1 MYIYN
6 VQNLRNND
14 FINTQVNK
22 MQLTLTISDDLKN
35 DYLEAGK
42 ELIFFKEE
50 IKKAKE
56 LASKYL
62 NVSNASL
69 NKDTDFELKRLKDR
83 EDCLYSQI
91 SEQLMRD
98 VVVAMTKD
106 ESIDP
111 YALVNKPFVPCDPVE
126 VKAVPKKE
134 RAKKVKVEAKP
145 ATESTP
151 LEEQVISE
159 LPPYLQPIYKNEATK
174 LQYEC
179 ITVLDGGTKDRI
191 ASDFYELD
199 THEFVVSTSDKNDE
213 SMAVLR
219 LKDLIS
225 FHWDNAPTEQVVDGY
240 INILKIIFQ
249 VSKKLVVQKLASALI
264 RQFMLTKAKFC
275 QETNSNLKTAG
286 EAIASF
292 LRAVDEAN
300 QRVSIKDN
308 ATSDDLL
315 EELLKKS

>member
-1 MYIYN
+1 
-6 VQNLRNND
+6 
-14 FINTQVNK
+14 

-35 DYLEAGK
+35 DYLEAGAALVAFNNEVESATK
-42 ELIFFKEE
+42 
-50 IKKAKE
+50 

-62 NVSNASL
+62 NVSSISL
-69 NKDTDFELKRLKDR
+69 NNETKKKKNELEER
-83 EDCLYSQI
+83 ECELYTQI
-91 SEQLMRD
+91 SETLMTS
-98 VVVAMTKD
+98 VIEQMTELK
-106 ESIDP
+106 
-111 YALVNKPFVPCDPVE
+111 PVE
-126 VKAVPKKE
+126 AKPVPKKE
-134 RAKKVKVEAKP
+134 KAKKVKVEAEPSKVEAET
-145 ATESTP
+145 ATEVKP
-151 LEEQVISE
+151 LEEQVVSE
-159 LPPYLQPIYKNEATK
+159 LPPYLQPIYKKVATK

-179 ITVLDGGTKDRI
+179 ITVLDGSTKDRI

-225 FHWDNAPTEQVVDGY
+225 FHWDNAPTEQVVNGY

-249 VSKKLVVQKLASALI
+249 VSKKLVVQKLATALI

-275 QETNSNLKTAG
+275 EETNNNLKTAG

-315 EELLKKS
+315 EELLKNVKDTKLPTEAKAS

>member
-1 MYIYN
+1 
-6 VQNLRNND
+6 
-14 FINTQVNK
+14 

-35 DYLEAGK
+35 DYLEAGAALVAFNNEVESATK
-42 ELIFFKEE
+42 
-50 IKKAKE
+50 

-62 NVSNASL
+62 NVSSISL
-69 NKDTDFELKRLKDR
+69 NDETKKKKNELEER
-83 EDCLYSQI
+83 ECELYTQI
-91 SEQLMRD
+91 SETLMTS
-98 VVVAMTKD
+98 VIEQMTELK
-106 ESIDP
+106 
-111 YALVNKPFVPCDPVE
+111 PVE
-126 VKAVPKKE
+126 AKPVPKKE
-134 RAKKVKVEAKP
+134 KSKKVKVEAET
-145 ATESTP
+145 ATEVKP
-151 LEEQVISE
+151 LEEQVVSE
-159 LPPYLQPIYKNEATK
+159 LPPYLQPIYKKVATK

-179 ITVLDGGTKDRI
+179 ITVLDGSTKDRI
-191 ASDFYELD
+191 VSDFYELD

-225 FHWDNAPTEQVVDGY
+225 FHWDNASTEQVVNGY

-249 VSKKLVVQKLASALI
+249 VSKKLVVQKLATALI
-264 RQFMLTKAKFC
+264 LQFMLTKAKFC
-275 QETNSNLKTAG
+275 EETNNNLKTAG

-315 EELLKKS
+315 EELLKNVKDTKLPTEAKAS

>member
-1 MYIYN
+1 
-6 VQNLRNND
+6 
-14 FINTQVNK
+14 

-35 DYLEAGK
+35 DYLEAGAALVAFNNEVECATK
-42 ELIFFKEE
+42 
-50 IKKAKE
+50 

-62 NVSNASL
+62 NVSSISL
-69 NKDTDFELKRLKDR
+69 NNETKKKKNELEER
-83 EDCLYSQI
+83 ECELYTQI
-91 SEQLMRD
+91 SETLMTS
-98 VVVAMTKD
+98 VIEQMTELK
-106 ESIDP
+106 
-111 YALVNKPFVPCDPVE
+111 PVE
-126 VKAVPKKE
+126 AKPVPKKE
-134 RAKKVKVEAKP
+134 KAKKVKVEAETV
-145 ATESTP
+145 TEVKP
-151 LEEQVISE
+151 LEEQVVSE
-159 LPPYLQPIYKNEATK
+159 LPPYLQPIYKKEATK

-179 ITVLDGGTKDRI
+179 ITVLDGSTKDRI

-199 THEFVVSTSDKNDE
+199 THEFVVSISDKNDE

-240 INILKIIFQ
+240 INLLKVIFQ
-249 VSKKLVVQKLASALI
+249 VSKKLVVQKLATALI

-275 QETNSNLKTAG
+275 EETNNNLKTAG

-315 EELLKKS
+315 EELLKNVKDTKLPTEAKAS

>member
-1 MYIYN
+1 
-6 VQNLRNND
+6 
-14 FINTQVNK
+14 

-35 DYLEAGK
+35 DYLEAGAALVAFNTEVESATK
-42 ELIFFKEE
+42 
-50 IKKAKE
+50 

-62 NVSNASL
+62 NVSSISL
-69 NKDTDFELKRLKDR
+69 NDETKKKKNELEER
-83 EDCLYSQI
+83 EGDLYSQI
-91 SEQLMRD
+91 SKALMTSAIEQMT
-98 VVVAMTKD
+98 VA
-106 ESIDP
+106 E
-111 YALVNKPFVPCDPVE
+111 PVE
-126 VKAVPKKE
+126 AKPVPKKE
-134 RAKKVKVEAKP
+134 KAKKVKVEAKP

-159 LPPYLQPIYKNEATK
+159 LPPYLQPIYKKVATK

-179 ITVLDGGTKDRI
+179 ITVLDGHTKDRI
-191 ASDFYELD
+191 ASNFYELD
-199 THEFVVSTSDKNDE
+199 THEFDVSTSDINDE

-240 INILKIIFQ
+240 INLLKIIFQ
-249 VSKKLVVQKLASALI
+249 VSKKLVVQKLATALI
-264 RQFMLTKAKFC
+264 GQFMRTKAKFC

-300 QRVSIKDN
+300 QRVSIKNN

-315 EELLKKS
+315 EELLKNVKDTKLPTEVKAS

>member
-1 MYIYN
+1 
-6 VQNLRNND
+6 
-14 FINTQVNK
+14 

-35 DYLEAGK
+35 DYLEAGAALVAFNNEVESATK
-42 ELIFFKEE
+42 
-50 IKKAKE
+50 

-62 NVSNASL
+62 NVSSISL
-69 NKDTDFELKRLKDR
+69 NDETKKKKNELEER
-83 EDCLYSQI
+83 ECELYTQI
-91 SEQLMRD
+91 SETLMTS
-98 VVVAMTKD
+98 VIEQMTVAEPVD
-106 ESIDP
+106 
-111 YALVNKPFVPCDPVE
+111 AKP
-126 VKAVPKKE
+126 VPKKE
-134 RAKKVKVEAKP
+134 KAKKVKVEAET
-145 ATESTP
+145 ATEVKP
-151 LEEQVISE
+151 LEEQVVSE
-159 LPPYLQPIYKNEATK
+159 LPPYLQPIYKKVATK

-179 ITVLDGGTKDRI
+179 ITVLDGSTKDRI

-225 FHWDNAPTEQVVDGY
+225 FHWDNAPTEQVVNGY
-240 INILKIIFQ
+240 INLLKIIFQ
-249 VSKKLVVQKLASALI
+249 VSKKLVVQKLATALI

-275 QETNSNLKTAG
+275 KETNNNLKTAG

-315 EELLKKS
+315 EELLKNVKDTKLPTEAKAS

>member
-1 MYIYN
+1 
-6 VQNLRNND
+6 
-14 FINTQVNK
+14 

-35 DYLEAGK
+35 DYLEAGVALVAFNNEVESATK
-42 ELIFFKEE
+42 
-50 IKKAKE
+50 

-62 NVSNASL
+62 NVSSISL
-69 NKDTDFELKRLKDR
+69 NDETKKKKNELEER
-83 EDCLYSQI
+83 ECELYTQI
-91 SEQLMRD
+91 SETLMTS
-98 VVVAMTKD
+98 VIEQMTELKSV
-106 ESIDP
+106 E
-111 YALVNKPFVPCDPVE
+111 AKP
-126 VKAVPKKE
+126 VPKKE
-134 RAKKVKVEAKP
+134 KAKKVKVEAKP
-145 ATESTP
+145 ATEVKP

-159 LPPYLQPIYKNEATK
+159 LPPYLQPIYKKVATK

-179 ITVLDGGTKDRI
+179 ITVLDGSTKDRI

-225 FHWDNAPTEQVVDGY
+225 FHWDNAPTEQVVNGY
-240 INILKIIFQ
+240 INLLKIIFQ

-275 QETNSNLKTAG
+275 EETNSNLKTAG

-300 QRVSIKDN
+300 QRVSIIDN

-315 EELLKKS
+315 EELLKNVKDTKLPTEVKAS

>member
-1 MYIYN
+1 
-6 VQNLRNND
+6 
-14 FINTQVNK
+14 

-126 VKAVPKKE
+126 AKPVPKKE
-134 RAKKVKVEAKP
+134 KAKKVKVEAET
-145 ATESTP
+145 ATEVKP
-151 LEEQVISE
+151 LEEQVVSE
-159 LPPYLQPIYKNEATK
+159 LPPYLQPIYKKVATK

-179 ITVLDGGTKDRI
+179 ITVLDGRTKDRI
-191 ASDFYELD
+191 VSNFYELD

-213 SMAVLR
+213 SMAVIR

-225 FHWDNAPTEQVVDGY
+225 FHWDNAPTEQVVNGY
-240 INILKIIFQ
+240 INLLKIIFQ
-249 VSKKLVVQKLASALI
+249 VSKKLVVQKLATALI

-275 QETNSNLKTAG
+275 KETNNNLKTAG

-315 EELLKKS
+315 EELLKNVKDTKLPTEAKAS

>member
-1 MYIYN
+1 
-6 VQNLRNND
+6 
-14 FINTQVNK
+14 

-126 VKAVPKKE
+126 AKPVPKKE
-134 RAKKVKVEAKP
+134 KAKKVKVEAKP
-145 ATESTP
+145 ATESNP

-159 LPPYLQPIYKNEATK
+159 LPPYLQPIYKKVATK

-179 ITVLDGGTKDRI
+179 ITVLDGSTKDRI

-225 FHWDNAPTEQVVDGY
+225 FHWDKAPTEQVVNGY
-240 INILKIIFQ
+240 INLLKIIFQ
-249 VSKKLVVQKLASALI
+249 VSKKLVVQKLATALI
-264 RQFMLTKAKFC
+264 LQFMLTKAKFC
-275 QETNSNLKTAG
+275 EETNNNLKTAG

-315 EELLKKS
+315 EELLKNVKDTKLPTEAKAS

>member
-1 MYIYN
+1 
-6 VQNLRNND
+6 
-14 FINTQVNK
+14 

-35 DYLEAGK
+35 DYLEAGAALVAFNNEVESATK
-42 ELIFFKEE
+42 
-50 IKKAKE
+50 

-62 NVSNASL
+62 NVSSISL
-69 NKDTDFELKRLKDR
+69 NDETKKKKNELEER
-83 EDCLYSQI
+83 EGDLYSQI
-91 SEQLMRD
+91 SKALMTSAIEQMT
-98 VVVAMTKD
+98 VA
-106 ESIDP
+106 E
-111 YALVNKPFVPCDPVE
+111 PVE
-126 VKAVPKKE
+126 AKPVPKKE
-134 RAKKVKVEAKP
+134 KAKKVKVEADP
-145 ATESTP
+145 STEIKP
-151 LEEQVISE
+151 LEEQVVSE
-159 LPPYLQPIYKNEATK
+159 LPPYLQPIYKKVATK

-179 ITVLDGGTKDRI
+179 ITVLDGRTKDRI
-191 ASDFYELD
+191 VSDFYELD

-225 FHWDNAPTEQVVDGY
+225 FHWDNAPTEQVVNGY

-249 VSKKLVVQKLASALI
+249 VSKKLVVQKLATALI
-264 RQFMLTKAKFC
+264 LQFMLTKAKFC
-275 QETNSNLKTAG
+275 EETNNNLKTAG

-315 EELLKKS
+315 EELLKNVKDTKLPTEAKAS

>member
-1 MYIYN
+1 
-6 VQNLRNND
+6 
-14 FINTQVNK
+14 
-22 MQLTLTISDDLKN
+22 MQLTLTISDTLKN
-35 DYLEAGK
+35 DYLEAGAALVAFNTEVESATK
-42 ELIFFKEE
+42 
-50 IKKAKE
+50 

-62 NVSNASL
+62 NVSSISL
-69 NKDTDFELKRLKDR
+69 NDETKKKKNELEER
-83 EDCLYSQI
+83 EGDLYSQI
-91 SEQLMRD
+91 SKALMTSAIEQMT
-98 VVVAMTKD
+98 VA
-106 ESIDP
+106 E
-111 YALVNKPFVPCDPVE
+111 PVE
-126 VKAVPKKE
+126 AKPVPKKE
-134 RAKKVKVEAKP
+134 KAKKVKVEAKP

-159 LPPYLQPIYKNEATK
+159 LPPYLQPIYKKVATK

-179 ITVLDGGTKDRI
+179 ITVLDGHTKDRI
-191 ASDFYELD
+191 ASNFYELD
-199 THEFVVSTSDKNDE
+199 THEFDVSTSDINDE

-240 INILKIIFQ
+240 INLLKIIFQ

-264 RQFMLTKAKFC
+264 GQFMRTKAKFC

-300 QRVSIKDN
+300 QRVSIKNN

-315 EELLKKS
+315 EELLKNVKDTKLPTEAKAS

>member
-1 MYIYN
+1 
-6 VQNLRNND
+6 
-14 FINTQVNK
+14 

-35 DYLEAGK
+35 DYLEAGAALVAFNNEVESATK
-42 ELIFFKEE
+42 
-50 IKKAKE
+50 

-62 NVSNASL
+62 NVSSISL
-69 NKDTDFELKRLKDR
+69 NDETKKKKNELEER
-83 EDCLYSQI
+83 ECELYTQI
-91 SEQLMRD
+91 SETLMTS
-98 VVVAMTKD
+98 VIEQMTVAEPVD
-106 ESIDP
+106 
-111 YALVNKPFVPCDPVE
+111 AKP
-126 VKAVPKKE
+126 VPKKE
-134 RAKKVKVEAKP
+134 KAKKVKVEAET
-145 ATESTP
+145 ATEVKP
-151 LEEQVISE
+151 LEEQVVSE
-159 LPPYLQPIYKNEATK
+159 LPPYLQPIYKKVVTK

-179 ITVLDGGTKDRI
+179 ITVLDGSTKDRI

-225 FHWDNAPTEQVVDGY
+225 FHWDNAPTEQVVNGY
-240 INILKIIFQ
+240 INLLKIIFQ
-249 VSKKLVVQKLASALI
+249 VSKKLVVQKLATALI

-275 QETNSNLKTAG
+275 EETNNNLKTAG

-315 EELLKKS
+315 EELLKNVKDTKLPTEAKAS

>member
-1 MYIYN
+1 
-6 VQNLRNND
+6 
-14 FINTQVNK
+14 

-35 DYLEAGK
+35 DYLEAGAALVAFNNEVESATK
-42 ELIFFKEE
+42 
-50 IKKAKE
+50 

-62 NVSNASL
+62 NVSSISL
-69 NKDTDFELKRLKDR
+69 NNETKKKKNELEER
-83 EDCLYSQI
+83 ECELYTQI
-91 SEQLMRD
+91 SETLMTS
-98 VVVAMTKD
+98 VIEQMTELK
-106 ESIDP
+106 
-111 YALVNKPFVPCDPVE
+111 PVE
-126 VKAVPKKE
+126 AKPVPKKE
-134 RAKKVKVEAKP
+134 KAKKVKVEAEPSNVEAKP
-145 ATESTP
+145 ATESNP

-159 LPPYLQPIYKNEATK
+159 LPPYLQPIYKKVTTK

-179 ITVLDGGTKDRI
+179 ITVLDGSTKDRI

-225 FHWDNAPTEQVVDGY
+225 FHWDNAPTEQVVNGY
-240 INILKIIFQ
+240 INLLKIIFQ
-249 VSKKLVVQKLASALI
+249 VSKKLVVQKLATALI

-275 QETNSNLKTAG
+275 KETNNNLKTAG

-315 EELLKKS
+315 EELLKNVKDTKLPTEVKAS

>member
-1 MYIYN
+1 
-6 VQNLRNND
+6 
-14 FINTQVNK
+14 

-134 RAKKVKVEAKP
+134 KAKKVKVEAKP

-159 LPPYLQPIYKNEATK
+159 LPPYLQPIYKKVATK

-179 ITVLDGGTKDRI
+179 ITVLDGSTKDRI
-191 ASDFYELD
+191 VSNFYELD

-225 FHWDNAPTEQVVDGY
+225 FHWDNAPTEQVVNGY
-240 INILKIIFQ
+240 INLLKIIFQ
-249 VSKKLVVQKLASALI
+249 VSKKLVVQKLATALI

-275 QETNSNLKTAG
+275 KETNNNLKTAG

-300 QRVSIKDN
+300 QRVSIQDN

-315 EELLKKS
+315 EELLKNVKDTKLPTEAKAS

>member
-1 MYIYN
+1 
-6 VQNLRNND
+6 
-14 FINTQVNK
+14 

-35 DYLEAGK
+35 DYLEAGAALVAFNNEVESATK
-42 ELIFFKEE
+42 
-50 IKKAKE
+50 

-62 NVSNASL
+62 NVSSISL
-69 NKDTDFELKRLKDR
+69 NDETKKKKNELEER
-83 EDCLYSQI
+83 ECELYTQI
-91 SEQLMRD
+91 SETLMTS
-98 VVVAMTKD
+98 VIEQMTELK
-106 ESIDP
+106 
-111 YALVNKPFVPCDPVE
+111 PVE
-126 VKAVPKKE
+126 AKPVPKKE
-134 RAKKVKVEAKP
+134 KAKKVKVEAKP
-145 ATESTP
+145 ATESNP
-151 LEEQVISE
+151 LEEQVVSE
-159 LPPYLQPIYKNEATK
+159 LPPYLQPIYKKVATE

-179 ITVLDGGTKDRI
+179 ITVLDGRTKDRI
-191 ASDFYELD
+191 VSDFYELD

-240 INILKIIFQ
+240 INLLKVIFQ
-249 VSKKLVVQKLASALI
+249 VSKKLVVQKLATALI

-275 QETNSNLKTAG
+275 KETNNNLKTAG

-315 EELLKKS
+315 EELLKNVKDTKLPTEAKAS

>member
-1 MYIYN
+1 
-6 VQNLRNND
+6 
-14 FINTQVNK
+14 

-126 VKAVPKKE
+126 AKPVPKKE
-134 RAKKVKVEAKP
+134 KAKKVKVEAKP
-145 ATESTP
+145 ATESNP
-151 LEEQVISE
+151 LEEQVISD
-159 LPPYLQPIYKNEATK
+159 LPPYLQPIYKKVATK

-179 ITVLDGGTKDRI
+179 ITVLDGRTKDRI
-191 ASDFYELD
+191 ISDFYELD

-225 FHWDNAPTEQVVDGY
+225 FHWDNAPTEQVVNGY
-240 INILKIIFQ
+240 INLLKIIFQ
-249 VSKKLVVQKLASALI
+249 VSKKLVVQKLATALI
-264 RQFMLTKAKFC
+264 LQFMLTKAKFC
-275 QETNSNLKTAG
+275 KETNNNLKTAG

-315 EELLKKS
+315 EELLKNVKDTKLPTEAKAS

>member
-1 MYIYN
+1 
-6 VQNLRNND
+6 
-14 FINTQVNK
+14 

-126 VKAVPKKE
+126 AKPVPKKE
-134 RAKKVKVEAKP
+134 KAKKVKVEAKP

-159 LPPYLQPIYKNEATK
+159 LPPYLQPIYKKVATK

-179 ITVLDGGTKDRI
+179 ITVLDGSTKDRI
-191 ASDFYELD
+191 VSNFYELD

-225 FHWDNAPTEQVVDGY
+225 FHWDNAPTEQVVNGY
-240 INILKIIFQ
+240 INLLKIIFQ
-249 VSKKLVVQKLASALI
+249 VSKKLVVQKLATALI

-275 QETNSNLKTAG
+275 KETNNNLKTAG

-315 EELLKKS
+315 EELLKNVKDTKLPTEAKAS

>member
-1 MYIYN
+1 
-6 VQNLRNND
+6 
-14 FINTQVNK
+14 

-35 DYLEAGK
+35 DYLEAGAALVAFNNEVESATK
-42 ELIFFKEE
+42 
-50 IKKAKE
+50 

-62 NVSNASL
+62 NVSSISL
-69 NKDTDFELKRLKDR
+69 NNETKKKKNELEER
-83 EDCLYSQI
+83 ECELYTQI
-91 SEQLMRD
+91 SETLMTS
-98 VVVAMTKD
+98 VIEQMTELK
-106 ESIDP
+106 
-111 YALVNKPFVPCDPVE
+111 PVE
-126 VKAVPKKE
+126 AKPVPKKE
-134 RAKKVKVEAKP
+134 KAKKVKVEAEPSKVEAET
-145 ATESTP
+145 ATEVKP
-151 LEEQVISE
+151 LEEQVVSE
-159 LPPYLQPIYKNEATK
+159 LPPYLQPIYKKVATK

-179 ITVLDGGTKDRI
+179 ITVLDGSTKDRI

-225 FHWDNAPTEQVVDGY
+225 FHWDNAPTEQVVNGY
-240 INILKIIFQ
+240 INLLKVIFQ
-249 VSKKLVVQKLASALI
+249 VSKKLVVQKLATALI
-264 RQFMLTKAKFC
+264 LQFMLTKAKFC
-275 QETNSNLKTAG
+275 EETNNNLKTAG

-315 EELLKKS
+315 EELLKNVKDTKLPTEAKAS

>member
-1 MYIYN
+1 
-6 VQNLRNND
+6 
-14 FINTQVNK
+14 

-126 VKAVPKKE
+126 AKPVPKKE
-134 RAKKVKVEAKP
+134 KAKKVKVEAET
-145 ATESTP
+145 ATEVKP

-159 LPPYLQPIYKNEATK
+159 LPPYLQPIYKKVATK

-179 ITVLDGGTKDRI
+179 ITVLDGSTKDRI
-191 ASDFYELD
+191 VSNFYELD
-199 THEFVVSTSDKNDE
+199 THEFVLSTSDKNDE
-213 SMAVLR
+213 SMAVIR

-225 FHWDNAPTEQVVDGY
+225 FHWDNAPTEQVVNGY
-240 INILKIIFQ
+240 INLLKIIFQ
-249 VSKKLVVQKLASALI
+249 VSKKLVVQKLATALI

-275 QETNSNLKTAG
+275 KETNNNLKTAG

-315 EELLKKS
+315 EELLKNVKDTKLPTEAKAS

>member
-1 MYIYN
+1 
-6 VQNLRNND
+6 
-14 FINTQVNK
+14 
-22 MQLTLTISDDLKN
+22 MQLTLTISDTLKN
-35 DYLEAGK
+35 DYLEAGAALVAFNNEVESATK
-42 ELIFFKEE
+42 
-50 IKKAKE
+50 

-62 NVSNASL
+62 NVSSISL
-69 NKDTDFELKRLKDR
+69 NDETKKKKNELEER
-83 EDCLYSQI
+83 EGDLYSQI
-91 SEQLMRD
+91 SKALMTSAIEQMT
-98 VVVAMTKD
+98 VA
-106 ESIDP
+106 E
-111 YALVNKPFVPCDPVE
+111 PVE
-126 VKAVPKKE
+126 AKPVPKKE
-134 RAKKVKVEAKP
+134 KAKKVKVEAET
-145 ATESTP
+145 ATEVKP

-159 LPPYLQPIYKNEATK
+159 LPPYLQPIYKKIATK

-179 ITVLDGGTKDRI
+179 ITVLDGSTKDRI

-240 INILKIIFQ
+240 INLLKVIFQ
-249 VSKKLVVQKLASALI
+249 VSKKLVVQKLATALI
-264 RQFMLTKAKFC
+264 LQFMLTKAKFC
-275 QETNSNLKTAG
+275 EETNNNLKTAG

-315 EELLKKS
+315 EELLKNVKDTKLPTEAKAS

>member
-1 MYIYN
+1 
-6 VQNLRNND
+6 
-14 FINTQVNK
+14 

-35 DYLEAGK
+35 DYLEAGAALVAFNTEVESATK
-42 ELIFFKEE
+42 
-50 IKKAKE
+50 

-62 NVSNASL
+62 NVSSISL
-69 NKDTDFELKRLKDR
+69 NDETKKKKNELEER
-83 EDCLYSQI
+83 EGDLYSQI
-91 SEQLMRD
+91 SKALMTSAIEQ
-98 VVVAMTKD
+98 MTELK
-106 ESIDP
+106 
-111 YALVNKPFVPCDPVE
+111 PVE
-126 VKAVPKKE
+126 AKPVPKKE
-134 RAKKVKVEAKP
+134 KAKKVKVEAKP

-159 LPPYLQPIYKNEATK
+159 LPPYLQPIYKKVATK

-179 ITVLDGGTKDRI
+179 ITVLDGHTKDRI
-191 ASDFYELD
+191 ASNFYELD
-199 THEFVVSTSDKNDE
+199 THEFDVSTSDINDE

-240 INILKIIFQ
+240 INLLKIIFQ
-249 VSKKLVVQKLASALI
+249 VSKKLVVQKLATALI
-264 RQFMLTKAKFC
+264 GQFMRTKAKFC

-315 EELLKKS
+315 EELLKNVKDTKLPTEAKAS

>member
-1 MYIYN
+1 
-6 VQNLRNND
+6 
-14 FINTQVNK
+14 

-35 DYLEAGK
+35 DYLEAGAALVAFNNEVESATK
-42 ELIFFKEE
+42 
-50 IKKAKE
+50 

-62 NVSNASL
+62 NVSSISL
-69 NKDTDFELKRLKDR
+69 NNETKKKKNELEER
-83 EDCLYSQI
+83 ECELYTQI
-91 SEQLMRD
+91 SETLMTS
-98 VVVAMTKD
+98 VIEQMTELK
-106 ESIDP
+106 
-111 YALVNKPFVPCDPVE
+111 PVE
-126 VKAVPKKE
+126 AKPVPKKE
-134 RAKKVKVEAKP
+134 KAKKVKVEAEPSKVEAKP
-145 ATESTP
+145 ATESNP

-159 LPPYLQPIYKNEATK
+159 LPPYLQPIYKKVATK

-179 ITVLDGGTKDRI
+179 ITVLDGSTKDRI

-225 FHWDNAPTEQVVDGY
+225 FHWDNAPTEQVVNGY
-240 INILKIIFQ
+240 INLLKIIFQ
-249 VSKKLVVQKLASALI
+249 VSKKLVVQKLATALI
-264 RQFMLTKAKFC
+264 LQFMLTKAKFC
-275 QETNSNLKTAG
+275 EETNNNLKTAG

-315 EELLKKS
+315 EELLKNVKDTKLPTEAKAS

>member
-1 MYIYN
+1 
-6 VQNLRNND
+6 
-14 FINTQVNK
+14 

-35 DYLEAGK
+35 DYLEAGAALVAFNK
-42 ELIFFKEE
+42 EVET
-50 IKKAKE
+50 AAH
-56 LASKYL
+56 LAAKYL
-62 NVSNASL
+62 DVSPILL
-69 NKDTDFELKRLKDR
+69 NDETKKKKNELEER
-83 EDCLYSQI
+83 EGDLYSQI
-91 SEQLMRD
+91 SKALMTSAIEQMT
-98 VVVAMTKD
+98 VA
-106 ESIDP
+106 E
-111 YALVNKPFVPCDPVE
+111 PVE
-126 VKAVPKKE
+126 VKPVPKKE
-134 RAKKVKVEAKP
+134 KAKKVKVEAET
-145 ATESTP
+145 ATEVKP

-159 LPPYLQPIYKNEATK
+159 LPPYLQPIYKKEATK

-179 ITVLDGGTKDRI
+179 ITVLDGSTKDRI
-191 ASDFYELD
+191 VSNFYELD
-199 THEFVVSTSDKNDE
+199 THEFVVSISDKNDE

-240 INILKIIFQ
+240 INLLKVIFQ
-249 VSKKLVVQKLASALI
+249 VSKKLVVQKLATALI

-275 QETNSNLKTAG
+275 KETNNNLKTAG

-315 EELLKKS
+315 EELLKNVKDTKLPTEAKAS

>member
-1 MYIYN
+1 
-6 VQNLRNND
+6 
-14 FINTQVNK
+14 

-126 VKAVPKKE
+126 ANPVPKKE
-134 RAKKVKVEAKP
+134 KAKKVKVEAKP
-145 ATESTP
+145 ANESNP

-159 LPPYLQPIYKNEATK
+159 LPPYLQPIYKKVATK

-179 ITVLDGGTKDRI
+179 ITVLDGRTKDRI

-213 SMAVLR
+213 SMAVIR

-225 FHWDNAPTEQVVDGY
+225 FHWDNAPTEQVVNGY
-240 INILKIIFQ
+240 INLLKIIFQ
-249 VSKKLVVQKLASALI
+249 VSKKLVVQKLATALI
-264 RQFMLTKAKFC
+264 LQFMLTKAKFC
-275 QETNSNLKTAG
+275 KETNNNLKTAG

-315 EELLKKS
+315 EELLKNVKDTKLPTEAKAS

>member
-1 MYIYN
+1 
-6 VQNLRNND
+6 
-14 FINTQVNK
+14 

-106 ESIDP
+106 ESINP

-126 VKAVPKKE
+126 AKPVPKKE
-134 RAKKVKVEAKP
+134 KAKKVKVEAKP
-145 ATESTP
+145 ATESNP

-159 LPPYLQPIYKNEATK
+159 LPPYLQPIYKKVATK

-179 ITVLDGGTKDRI
+179 ITVLDGSTKDRI

-225 FHWDNAPTEQVVDGY
+225 FHWDNAPTEQVVNGY

-249 VSKKLVVQKLASALI
+249 VSKKLVVQKLATALI

-275 QETNSNLKTAG
+275 EETNNNLKTAG

-315 EELLKKS
+315 EELLKNVKDTKLPTEAKAS

>member
-1 MYIYN
+1 
-6 VQNLRNND
+6 
-14 FINTQVNK
+14 

-126 VKAVPKKE
+126 AKPVPKKE
-134 RAKKVKVEAKP
+134 KAKKVKVEAEPSKIEAKP
-145 ATESTP
+145 ATESNP
-151 LEEQVISE
+151 LEEQVVSE
-159 LPPYLQPIYKNEATK
+159 LPPYLQPIYKKVATK

-179 ITVLDGGTKDRI
+179 ITVLDGRTKDRI
-191 ASDFYELD
+191 VSNFYELD

-225 FHWDNAPTEQVVDGY
+225 FHWDNAPTERVVDGY
-240 INILKIIFQ
+240 INLLKIIFQ
-249 VSKKLVVQKLASALI
+249 VSKKLVVQKLATALI
-264 RQFMLTKAKFC
+264 LQFMLTKAKFC
-275 QETNSNLKTAG
+275 EETNNNLKTAG

-315 EELLKKS
+315 EELLKNVKDTKLPTEAKAS

>member
-1 MYIYN
+1 
-6 VQNLRNND
+6 
-14 FINTQVNK
+14 

-35 DYLEAGK
+35 DYLEAGAALVAFNIEVESATK
-42 ELIFFKEE
+42 
-50 IKKAKE
+50 

-62 NVSNASL
+62 NVSSISL
-69 NKDTDFELKRLKDR
+69 NDETKKKKNELEER
-83 EDCLYSQI
+83 EGDLYSQI
-91 SEQLMRD
+91 SKALMTSAIEQMT
-98 VVVAMTKD
+98 VA
-106 ESIDP
+106 E
-111 YALVNKPFVPCDPVE
+111 PVE
-126 VKAVPKKE
+126 AKPVPKKE
-134 RAKKVKVEAKP
+134 KAKKVKVEAEPSKVEAEP
-145 ATESTP
+145 ATESKP
-151 LEEQVISE
+151 LEEQVVSE
-159 LPPYLQPIYKNEATK
+159 LPPYLQPIYKKEATK

-179 ITVLDGGTKDRI
+179 ITVLDGRTKDRI
-191 ASDFYELD
+191 VSNFYELD

-213 SMAVLR
+213 SMAVIR

-225 FHWDNAPTEQVVDGY
+225 FHWDNAPTDKVVDGY
-240 INILKIIFQ
+240 INLLKVIFQ

-275 QETNSNLKTAG
+275 QETNNNLKTAG

-315 EELLKKS
+315 EELLKNVKDTKLPTEAKAS

>member
-1 MYIYN
+1 
-6 VQNLRNND
+6 
-14 FINTQVNK
+14 

-35 DYLEAGK
+35 DYLEAGAALVAFNNEVESATK
-42 ELIFFKEE
+42 
-50 IKKAKE
+50 

-62 NVSNASL
+62 NVSSISL
-69 NKDTDFELKRLKDR
+69 NDETKKKKNELEER
-83 EDCLYSQI
+83 ECELYTQI
-91 SEQLMRD
+91 SETLMTS
-98 VVVAMTKD
+98 VIEQMTELK
-106 ESIDP
+106 
-111 YALVNKPFVPCDPVE
+111 PVE
-126 VKAVPKKE
+126 AKPVPKKE
-134 RAKKVKVEAKP
+134 KAKKVKIESEPVKVEAKP
-145 ATESTP
+145 ATESNP

-159 LPPYLQPIYKNEATK
+159 LPPYLQPIYKKVATK

-179 ITVLDGGTKDRI
+179 ITVLDGSTKDRI
-191 ASDFYELD
+191 VSNFYELD

-225 FHWDNAPTEQVVDGY
+225 FHWDNAPTEQVVNGY
-240 INILKIIFQ
+240 INLLKIIFQ
-249 VSKKLVVQKLASALI
+249 VSKKLVVQKLATALI
-264 RQFMLTKAKFC
+264 LQFMLTKAKFC
-275 QETNSNLKTAG
+275 EETNNNLKTAG

-315 EELLKKS
+315 EELLKNVKDTKLPTEAKAS

>member
-1 MYIYN
+1 
-6 VQNLRNND
+6 
-14 FINTQVNK
+14 

-134 RAKKVKVEAKP
+134 KAKKVKVEAKP

-159 LPPYLQPIYKNEATK
+159 LPPYLQPIYKKVATK

-179 ITVLDGGTKDRI
+179 ITVLDGSTKDRI
-191 ASDFYELD
+191 VSNFYELD

-225 FHWDNAPTEQVVDGY
+225 FHWDNAPTEQVVNGY
-240 INILKIIFQ
+240 INLLKIIFQ
-249 VSKKLVVQKLASALI
+249 VSKKLVVQKLATALI

-275 QETNSNLKTAG
+275 KKTNNNLKTAG

-300 QRVSIKDN
+300 QRVSIQDN

-315 EELLKKS
+315 EELLKNVKDTKLPTEAKAS

>member
-1 MYIYN
+1 
-6 VQNLRNND
+6 
-14 FINTQVNK
+14 

-126 VKAVPKKE
+126 AKPVSKKE
-134 RAKKVKVEAKP
+134 KAKKVKVEAET
-145 ATESTP
+145 ATEVNP

-159 LPPYLQPIYKNEATK
+159 LPPYLQPIYKKVATK

-179 ITVLDGGTKDRI
+179 ITVLDGSTKDRI
-191 ASDFYELD
+191 VSNFYELD

-240 INILKIIFQ
+240 INLLKVIFQ
-249 VSKKLVVQKLASALI
+249 VSKKLVVQKLATALI
-264 RQFMLTKAKFC
+264 LQFMLTKAKFC
-275 QETNSNLKTAG
+275 KETNNNLKTAG

-315 EELLKKS
+315 EELLKNVKDTKLPTEAKAS